1 MKGAYARRAS
11 LKALRRRC
19 TVAANALPRLHPMPC
34 TPPRTRSKVPPT
46 IFASTIPARWW
57 KTSRESCAA
66 IRVRPWPQPLW
77 WASLPGAPCGMAA
90 EEDAMTVPI
99 RQTTS
104 NGRTMSEVL
113 QDIVANIQEIVHS
126 EFRLAKVEIHEE
138 TTKAVRSSIPPV
150 IGVLLSLYALG
161 FILLAVVHALS
172 MVVDAWLATLIV
184 GAGVLVI
191 SMILVSVG
199 RNRFKKVKVVP
210 EKTVVTVKENVQW
223 AKHQIR

>member
-1 MKGAYARRAS
+1 
-11 LKALRRRC
+11 
-19 TVAANALPRLHPMPC
+19 
-34 TPPRTRSKVPPT
+34 
-46 IFASTIPARWW
+46 
-57 KTSRESCAA
+57 
-66 IRVRPWPQPLW
+66 
-77 WASLPGAPCGMAA
+77 
-90 EEDAMTVPI
+90 MTAPI

-113 QDIVANIQEIVHS
+113 QDIAANIQEIVRS

-138 TTKAVRSSIPPV
+138 TTKAVRSSIPLV

-184 GAGVLVI
+184 GAGVLAI

-199 RNRFKKVKVVP
+199 RTRFKQVKVVP

>member
-1 MKGAYARRAS
+1 
-11 LKALRRRC
+11 
-19 TVAANALPRLHPMPC
+19 
-34 TPPRTRSKVPPT
+34 
-46 IFASTIPARWW
+46 
-57 KTSRESCAA
+57 
-66 IRVRPWPQPLW
+66 
-77 WASLPGAPCGMAA
+77 
-90 EEDAMTVPI
+90 MTAPI
-99 RQTTS
+99 RQATS
-104 NGRTMSEVL
+104 NGRTMTEVL
-113 QDIVANIQEIVHS
+113 QDIVANIQEIVRS

-138 TTKAVRSSIPPV
+138 TTKAVRSSIPLV

-199 RNRFKKVKVVP
+199 RKRFKQVKVVP

>member
-1 MKGAYARRAS
+1 
-11 LKALRRRC
+11 
-19 TVAANALPRLHPMPC
+19 
-34 TPPRTRSKVPPT
+34 
-46 IFASTIPARWW
+46 
-57 KTSRESCAA
+57 
-66 IRVRPWPQPLW
+66 
-77 WASLPGAPCGMAA
+77 
-90 EEDAMTVPI
+90 MTAPI

-113 QDIVANIQEIVHS
+113 QDIAANIQEIVRS

-138 TTKAVRSSIPPV
+138 TTKAVRSSIPLV

-199 RNRFKKVKVVP
+199 RKRFKQVKVVP

>member
-1 MKGAYARRAS
+1 
-11 LKALRRRC
+11 
-19 TVAANALPRLHPMPC
+19 
-34 TPPRTRSKVPPT
+34 
-46 IFASTIPARWW
+46 
-57 KTSRESCAA
+57 
-66 IRVRPWPQPLW
+66 
-77 WASLPGAPCGMAA
+77 MAA
-90 EEDAMTVPI
+90 EEDAMTAPT

-113 QDIVANIQEIVHS
+113 QDIVANIQEIVRS

-138 TTKAVRSSIPPV
+138 TTKAVRSSIPLV

-184 GAGVLVI
+184 GVGVLVI

-199 RNRFKKVKVVP
+199 RKRFKQVKVVP

>member
-1 MKGAYARRAS
+1 
-11 LKALRRRC
+11 
-19 TVAANALPRLHPMPC
+19 
-34 TPPRTRSKVPPT
+34 
-46 IFASTIPARWW
+46 
-57 KTSRESCAA
+57 
-66 IRVRPWPQPLW
+66 
-77 WASLPGAPCGMAA
+77 
-90 EEDAMTVPI
+90 MTVPI

-113 QDIVANIQEIVHS
+113 QDIVANIQEIVRS

-138 TTKAVRSSIPPV
+138 TTKAVRSSIPLV

-184 GAGVLVI
+184 GTGVLII
-191 SMILVSVG
+191 SVILVSVG
-199 RNRFKKVKVVP
+199 RKRFKQVKVVP
-210 EKTVVTVKENVQW
+210 EKTVVTVKENVRW

>member
-1 MKGAYARRAS
+1 
-11 LKALRRRC
+11 
-19 TVAANALPRLHPMPC
+19 
-34 TPPRTRSKVPPT
+34 
-46 IFASTIPARWW
+46 
-57 KTSRESCAA
+57 
-66 IRVRPWPQPLW
+66 
-77 WASLPGAPCGMAA
+77 
-90 EEDAMTVPI
+90 MTAPI

-104 NGRTMSEVL
+104 NGRTMTEVL
-113 QDIVANIQEIVHS
+113 QDIVANIQEIVRS

-138 TTKAVRSSIPPV
+138 TTKAVRSSIPLV

-161 FILLAVVHALS
+161 FILLAIVHALS
-172 MVVDAWLATLIV
+172 MVVDAWLAALIV

-199 RNRFKKVKVVP
+199 RKRFKQVKVVP

>member
-1 MKGAYARRAS
+1 
-11 LKALRRRC
+11 
-19 TVAANALPRLHPMPC
+19 
-34 TPPRTRSKVPPT
+34 
-46 IFASTIPARWW
+46 
-57 KTSRESCAA
+57 
-66 IRVRPWPQPLW
+66 
-77 WASLPGAPCGMAA
+77 
-90 EEDAMTVPI
+90 MTAPI

-113 QDIVANIQEIVHS
+113 QDIVANVQEIVRS

-138 TTKAVRSSIPPV
+138 TTKAVRSSIPLV
-150 IGVLLSLYALG
+150 MGVLLSLYALG

-172 MVVDAWLATLIV
+172 LVVDAWLAALIV
-184 GAGVLVI
+184 GFGVLVI

-199 RNRFKKVKVVP
+199 RKRFKQVKVLP

>member
-1 MKGAYARRAS
+1 
-11 LKALRRRC
+11 
-19 TVAANALPRLHPMPC
+19 
-34 TPPRTRSKVPPT
+34 
-46 IFASTIPARWW
+46 
-57 KTSRESCAA
+57 
-66 IRVRPWPQPLW
+66 
-77 WASLPGAPCGMAA
+77 MAA
-90 EEDAMTVPI
+90 EEDAMTAPI

-113 QDIVANIQEIVHS
+113 QDIVANIQEIVRS

-138 TTKAVRSSIPPV
+138 TTKAVRSSIPLV

-184 GAGVLVI
+184 GAGVLAI

-199 RNRFKKVKVVP
+199 RTRFKQVKVVP

>member
-1 MKGAYARRAS
+1 
-11 LKALRRRC
+11 
-19 TVAANALPRLHPMPC
+19 
-34 TPPRTRSKVPPT
+34 
-46 IFASTIPARWW
+46 
-57 KTSRESCAA
+57 
-66 IRVRPWPQPLW
+66 
-77 WASLPGAPCGMAA
+77 MAA
-90 EEDAMTVPI
+90 EEDAMTAPI

-113 QDIVANIQEIVHS
+113 QDIVANVQEIVRS

-138 TTKAVRSSIPPV
+138 TTKAVRSSIPLV
-150 IGVLLSLYALG
+150 MGVLLSLYALG

-172 MVVDAWLATLIV
+172 LVVDAWLAALIV
-184 GAGVLVI
+184 GFGVLVI

-199 RNRFKKVKVVP
+199 RKRFKQVKVLP

>member
-1 MKGAYARRAS
+1 MTA
-11 LKALRRRC
+11 
-19 TVAANALPRLHPMPC
+19 
-34 TPPRTRSKVPPT
+34 PT
-46 IFASTIPARWW
+46 
-57 KTSRESCAA
+57 
-66 IRVRPWPQPLW
+66 
-77 WASLPGAPCGMAA
+77 
-90 EEDAMTVPI
+90 

-113 QDIVANIQEIVHS
+113 QDIVANIQEIVRS

-138 TTKAVRSSIPPV
+138 TTKAVRSSIPLV

-184 GAGVLVI
+184 GVGVLVI

-199 RNRFKKVKVVP
+199 RKRFKQVKVVP

>member
-1 MKGAYARRAS
+1 
-11 LKALRRRC
+11 
-19 TVAANALPRLHPMPC
+19 
-34 TPPRTRSKVPPT
+34 
-46 IFASTIPARWW
+46 
-57 KTSRESCAA
+57 
-66 IRVRPWPQPLW
+66 
-77 WASLPGAPCGMAA
+77 
-90 EEDAMTVPI
+90 MTAPI

-113 QDIVANIQEIVHS
+113 QDIVANIHEIVRS

-138 TTKAVRSSIPPV
+138 TTKAVRSSIPLV
-150 IGVLLSLYALG
+150 MGVLLSLYALG

-172 MVVDAWLATLIV
+172 LVVDAWLAALIV
-184 GAGVLVI
+184 GFGVLVI

-199 RNRFKKVKVVP
+199 RKRFKQVKVLP

>member
-1 MKGAYARRAS
+1 
-11 LKALRRRC
+11 
-19 TVAANALPRLHPMPC
+19 
-34 TPPRTRSKVPPT
+34 
-46 IFASTIPARWW
+46 
-57 KTSRESCAA
+57 
-66 IRVRPWPQPLW
+66 
-77 WASLPGAPCGMAA
+77 MAA
-90 EEDAMTVPI
+90 EEDAMTAPI

-113 QDIVANIQEIVHS
+113 QDIVANIQEIVRS

-138 TTKAVRSSIPPV
+138 TTKAVRSSIPLV

-172 MVVDAWLATLIV
+172 LVVDAWLAALIV
-184 GAGVLVI
+184 GFGVLVI

-199 RNRFKKVKVVP
+199 RKRFKQVKVVP

>member
-1 MKGAYARRAS
+1 
-11 LKALRRRC
+11 
-19 TVAANALPRLHPMPC
+19 
-34 TPPRTRSKVPPT
+34 
-46 IFASTIPARWW
+46 
-57 KTSRESCAA
+57 
-66 IRVRPWPQPLW
+66 
-77 WASLPGAPCGMAA
+77 
-90 EEDAMTVPI
+90 MTAPI

-113 QDIVANIQEIVHS
+113 QDIVANIQEIVRS

-138 TTKAVRSSIPPV
+138 TTKAVRSSIPLV

-199 RNRFKKVKVVP
+199 RNRFKQVKVVP

>member
-1 MKGAYARRAS
+1 
-11 LKALRRRC
+11 
-19 TVAANALPRLHPMPC
+19 
-34 TPPRTRSKVPPT
+34 
-46 IFASTIPARWW
+46 
-57 KTSRESCAA
+57 
-66 IRVRPWPQPLW
+66 
-77 WASLPGAPCGMAA
+77 MAA
-90 EEDAMTVPI
+90 EEDAMTAPI

-113 QDIVANIQEIVHS
+113 QDIVANIQEIVRS

-138 TTKAVRSSIPPV
+138 TTKAVRSSIPLV

-199 RNRFKKVKVVP
+199 RNRFKQVKVVP